1 VIKMTSK
8 VKDWGGPR
16 KGAGRKPTGIPPK
29 KPLSVRVTDAEADR
43 IKKLIKEMRSEK
55 CLN

>member
-1 VIKMTSK
+1 MTSK